1 MLDMK
6 NFEGIKKINNVAKLE
21 IQDIYKLLLEYEK
34 QIGGTV
40 KLKENEKILADV
52 DGKYEIEIYLSG
64 KYIVVQRRIEEKFE
78 EETIVL
84 GTDLKS
90 VDMAKAD
97 RMVDQI
103 YDLLNTLS
111 EDGTV
116 LEPITGVK
124 KVLFINQ
131 NEGKLRNHF
140 YITNEVDEKVYEIR
154 ENKLLKEFIVNNL
167 ISKRKD
173 ISIQYPNAELGKYTI
188 VKSPY
193 NIITFQR
200 KDDEIKTV
208 FIAKLNSKEILV
220 KADYSN
226 NHYAVEFNNIV
237 IGAIDSL
244 NDKTKDSYRI
254 EINDLEYEYLIVCL
268 TIIID
273 MNI

>member
-6 NFEGIKKINNVAKLE
+6 NFEGIKKVNNVAELE
-21 IQDIYKLLLEYEK
+21 IEYVYKLLSQYEN

-40 KLKENEKILADV
+40 KLKEDGKILADV

-64 KYIVVQRRIEEKFE
+64 KYIVVERKIEEKFE
-78 EETIVL
+78 EEQIVL

-90 VDMAKAD
+90 IDMAKAD

-111 EDGTV
+111 EDGKV

-124 KVLFINQ
+124 KVLFVNQ

-140 YITNEVDEKVYEIR
+140 YITNEVDERVYEIR

-200 KDDEIKTV
+200 KDNEIKTV
-208 FIAKLNSKEILV
+208 FTAQLNSKEIVV
-220 KADYSN
+220 KADYSD
-226 NHYAVEFNNIV
+226 NHYVIELNNIV

-268 TIIID
+268 AVIID
-273 MNI
+273 MNV

>member
-6 NFEGIKKINNVAKLE
+6 NFEGIKKVKNVSELGIE
-21 IQDIYKLLLEYEK
+21 DIYKLLLQYEK

-40 KLKENEKILADV
+40 KLKEDGKILADV
-52 DGKYEIEIYLSG
+52 DGKYEIGIYLSG
-64 KYIVVQRRIEEKFE
+64 KYIVVERKIESEFEKE
-78 EETIVL
+78 NIDL

-111 EDGTV
+111 EDGKV

-124 KVLFINQ
+124 KVLFVNQ

-140 YITNEVDEKVYEIR
+140 YFTNEFDERVYEIR

-173 ISIQYPNAELGKYTI
+173 ISIQYPNVELGKYTI

-193 NIITFQR
+193 NIINFQ
-200 KDDEIKTV
+200 KNDNDIKTE
-208 FIAKLNSKEILV
+208 FRAKLNSKEIVV

-226 NHYAVEFNNIV
+226 NHYVVELNKIV

-268 TIIID
+268 TVIID
-273 MNI
+273 MSI

>member
-6 NFEGIKKINNVAKLE
+6 NFEGIKKVNNVAKLE
-21 IQDIYKLLLEYEK
+21 IEDIYKLLLQYEK
-34 QIGGTV
+34 QIGKNV
-40 KLKENEKILADV
+40 KLKEDGKILADV

-64 KYIVVQRRIEEKFE
+64 NYIVVERKIESEFEKE
-78 EETIVL
+78 NIEL

-111 EDGTV
+111 EDGNV

-124 KVLFINQ
+124 KVLFVNQ

-140 YITNEVDEKVYEIR
+140 YITNEFDERVYEIR
-154 ENKLLKEFIVNNL
+154 ENKLLKEFVVNNL

-200 KDDEIKTV
+200 NDNEIKTV
-208 FIAKLNSKEILV
+208 FTAKLNSKEIVV

-226 NHYAVEFNNIV
+226 NHYVVELNKIV
-237 IGAIDSL
+237 IGAVDSL

-268 TIIID
+268 TVIID
-273 MNI
+273 MSI